1 MHALKDNMNSVWL
14 LYGFLLGVS
23 IGLSYGFIQAFCNLS
38 FDNLK
43 KGTVKKVVL
52 LTPIINLL
60 AFAFEF
66 VYHIYIYF
74 LKITISPG
82 KGKFCQAYN
91 Y

>member
-38 FDNLK
+38 FDNLT
-43 KGTVKKVVL
+43 KGTVKVVL
-52 LTPIINLL
+52 LTHVINLL

-66 VYHIYIYF
+66 VYHNIIYF

-82 KGKFCQAYN
+82 KGKFCKAYN